1 MIVKSYLID
10 DNLHL
15 KEESEAHKIGERL
28 TDGKQRWVDI
38 IDPDKSELREI
49 LSPLILD
56 ESIIEDFILRGRNLP
71 LAHTENE
78 LYFEF
83 PRITDETTFEIEH
96 ISFLCMQNILI
107 TIHAKEIDPITK
119 LARDL
124 CNNFHLQRATIASLL
139 YHILENMMETNYFL
153 YINQRDSIHNLGN
166 SINLAPDEVDL
177 KSILLLKN
185 NIGRL
190 NVMAEDQLYC
200 LNAIQKFEGV
210 AFDIGKQRRNFKKL
224 DDEAQ
229 NEFRLLGRYERRL
242 HDIHQHYDLTLQ
254 ERTNNRLKVL
264 TIVAAIFLPLNLIAG
279 IYGMNFRYMPIL
291 QWQYAYHA
299 TLIIMLVVSIC
310 MLYFFYRGGWF
321 K

>member
-10 DNLHL
+10 DSLHL
-15 KEESEAHKIGERL
+15 KEESPEQKIGERL
-28 TDGKQRWVDI
+28 ADGKPRWIDI
-38 IDPDKSELREI
+38 VDPDKRELREI
-49 LSPLILD
+49 LSPLISD

-83 PRITDETTFEIEH
+83 PRITEEATFEIEH
-96 ISFLCMQNILI
+96 ISFLCMRNLLI
-107 TIHAKEIDPITK
+107 TIHAGEIDPITK
-119 LARDL
+119 LASDL

-139 YHILENMMETNYFL
+139 YHIIENMMETNYFL
-153 YINQRDSIHNLGN
+153 YINQRDSIHNLGK

-177 KSILLLKN
+177 KSILTLKN

-190 NVMAEDQLYC
+190 SVMAEDQLYC
-200 LNAIQKFEGV
+200 LNAIQKFEGA

-229 NEFRLLGRYERRL
+229 NEFRLLGRYESRL
-242 HDIHQHYDLTLQ
+242 QNIHQHYDLTLQ

-264 TIVAAIFLPLNLIAG
+264 TIIAAIFLPLNLIAG
-279 IYGMNFRYMPIL
+279 IYGMNFRYIPLL
-291 QWQYAYHA
+291 QWQYSYHL
-299 TLIIMLVVSIC
+299 TLILMLAVSAG
-310 MLYFFYRGGWF
+310 MLFFFYRSGWF